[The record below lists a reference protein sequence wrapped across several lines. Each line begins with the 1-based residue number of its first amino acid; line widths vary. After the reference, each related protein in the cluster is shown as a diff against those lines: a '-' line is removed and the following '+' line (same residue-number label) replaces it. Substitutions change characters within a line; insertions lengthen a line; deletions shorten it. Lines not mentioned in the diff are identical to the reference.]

1 MTIMSL
7 KEDLL
12 MNQQGYL
19 KEDISEMGPLDKRHN
34 KSSRTHEFAPNLFL
48 ED

>member
-1 MTIMSL
+1 MSL
-7 KEDLL
+7 KEAFF

-34 KSSRTHEFAPNLFL
+34 KSSRTHGFAPNLFL
-48 ED
+48 EE